1 MSSIEFVIKR
11 NGMKVPFTPQRITN
25 AIYRAAVAVGGR
37 DKATAEKLTVQVVDY
52 LEENFATT
60 KFPTVEDVQDAVEKI
75 LIENGHSKVAKAYI
89 LYRDERARMRAS
101 RKEQTIQPSENIPW
115 AKIWQVLD
123 WASSRDLHTVER
135 YNQKIKAGGIHD
147 VIRDSEIFYEED
159 IKIAARMIFERKDQV
174 KIVLITGPSS
184 SGKTTTTIKLG
195 NILQQ
200 NNIKLVTLN
209 VDHYFFDLED
219 HPKDEFGDYD
229 YETPQALDLNLI
241 SEHLVDLIA
250 GKEVQIPFYNFRTG
264 RRLLNHTP
272 MKLNE
277 NEVILIDSLHGLYP
291 ALTRGVEEDRK
302 FKLFLEPLLQMKDDE
317 GKYIRWTDIRLMRR
331 MLRDA
336 AFRSLDPES
345 TLTHWHYVRTSELR
359 TIIPN
364 INRADYIIN
373 SAMPYEISIYKPKLL
388 HFFEKWPDRFRND
401 PLREDAFERSN
412 RILSLLQKIEPV
424 EDDSIVPNDSVIR
437 EFIGGSTL
445 NYH

>member
-1 MSSIEFVIKR
+1 MSKIEFVIKR
-11 NGMKVPFTPQRITN
+11 NGTIVPFTPQRISN

-37 DKATAEKLTVQVVDY
+37 DKETAEKLTLQVIEY
-52 LEENFATT
+52 LEKNFSSTSH
-60 KFPTVEDVQDAVEKI
+60 PTVEDVQDAVEKV

-89 LYRDERARMRAS
+89 LYRDERARMRS
-101 RKEQTIQPSENIPW
+101 GRKEQTIQPSQNIPW

-135 YNQKIKAGGIHD
+135 FNQRIKNGEVHEI
-147 VIRDSEIFYEED
+147 IRDSEIFYEED

-200 NNIKLVTLN
+200 NNINLVTLN

-241 SEHLVDLIA
+241 SRHLVDLIA
-250 GKEVQIPFYNFRTG
+250 GKEVRIPYYDFKTG
-264 RRLLNHTP
+264 KRLLDHTP

-291 ALTRGVEEDRK
+291 ALTQGVEENRK

-317 GKYIRWTDIRLMRR
+317 GKYIHWTDIRLMRR

-336 AFRSLDPES
+336 AFRALDPES

-373 SAMPYEISIYKPKLL
+373 SAMPYELSIYEPKLL
-388 HFFEKWPDRFRND
+388 HYFEKWPAKFKDD
-401 PLREDAFERSN
+401 PLREDAYERSS
-412 RILSLLQKIEPV
+412 RILSLLQKIEPL
-424 EDDSIVPNDSVIR
+424 EDDSIVPGDSVIR
-437 EFIGGSTL
+437 EFIGGSSL

>member
-1 MSSIEFVIKR
+1 MGKIEFVIKR
-11 NGMKVPFTPQRITN
+11 NGTIVPFTPQRISN

-37 DKATAEKLTVQVVDY
+37 DKETSEKLTLQVIEY
-52 LEENFATT
+52 LEQNFSSTRY
-60 KFPTVEDVQDAVEKI
+60 PTVEDVQDAVEKT

-89 LYRDERARMRAS
+89 LYRDERARMRS
-101 RKEQTIQPSENIPW
+101 GRKEQTIQPSQNIPW

-123 WASSRDLHTVER
+123 WASSRDLHTLER
-135 YNQKIKAGGIHD
+135 YNQRIRNGDIHD
-147 VIRDSEIFYEED
+147 IIRDSEIFYEED
-159 IKIAARMIFERKDQV
+159 IKIAARMILERRDLV
-174 KIVLITGPSS
+174 KIALITGPSS

-229 YETPQALDLNLI
+229 YETPQALDLDLI
-241 SEHLVDLIA
+241 SSHLVDLID
-250 GKEVQIPFYNFRTG
+250 GKEVRIPYYDFKTG
-264 RRLLNHTP
+264 KRQLNHTP

-291 ALTRGVEEDRK
+291 ALTQGVEENRK
-302 FKLFLEPLLQMKDDE
+302 FKLFLEPLLQMKDDD

-336 AFRSLDPES
+336 AFRALDPES

-364 INRADYIIN
+364 INCADTIIN
-373 SAMPYEISIYKPKLL
+373 SAMPYELSIYQPKLL
-388 HFFEKWPDRFRND
+388 RFFEKWPAKFKGD
-401 PLREDAFERSN
+401 PLREDAYERSL
-412 RILSLLQKIEPV
+412 RILSLLQKVEPL
-424 EDDSIVPNDSVIR
+424 EDDSIVPSDSLIR

-445 NYH
+445 DYH

>member
-1 MSSIEFVIKR
+1 MSKIEFVIKR
-11 NGMKVPFTPQRITN
+11 NGTIVPFTPQRISN

-37 DKATAEKLTVQVVDY
+37 DKETSENLTLQVIEY
-52 LEENFATT
+52 LEQNFSANRY
-60 KFPTVEDVQDAVEKI
+60 PTVEDVQDAVEKI
-75 LIENGHSKVAKAYI
+75 LIKNGHTKVAKAFI
-89 LYRDERARMRAS
+89 LYRDERGRMRS
-101 RKEQTIQPSENIPW
+101 GRQEQTIQPSQNIPW

-123 WASSRDLHTVER
+123 WASSRDLHTLER
-135 YNQKIKAGGIHD
+135 YNQRIRNGDIHD
-147 VIRDSEIFYEED
+147 IIRDSEIFYEED
-159 IKIAARMIFERKDQV
+159 IKIAARMILERRDMV

-209 VDHYFFDLED
+209 VDHYFFNLED

-229 YETPQALDLNLI
+229 YETPQALDLELI
-241 SEHLVDLIA
+241 SSHLVDLID
-250 GKEVQIPFYNFRTG
+250 GKEVRIPHYDFKIGKRQ
-264 RRLLNHTP
+264 LNHTP
-272 MKLNE
+272 MKLNA

-291 ALTRGVEEDRK
+291 ALTQGVEENRK
-302 FKLFLEPLLQMKDDE
+302 FKLFLEPLLQMKDDD

-336 AFRSLDPES
+336 AFRALDPES

-364 INRADYIIN
+364 INHADTIIN
-373 SAMPYEISIYKPKLL
+373 SAMPYELSIYQPKLL
-388 HFFEKWPDRFRND
+388 HFFENWPAKFEGD
-401 PLREDAFERSN
+401 PLHEDAYERSK
-412 RILSLLQKIEPV
+412 RILALLQKVEPF
-424 EDDSIVPNDSVIR
+424 EDDSIVPSDSLIR

-445 NYH
+445 DYH